1 MKTIGLIGGISWESS
16 ALYYQLINK
25 LVNKK
30 LGGLHSCKSILY
42 TVDFEEIA
50 QLQKE
55 NDWQTLADL
64 MVEAAISLEKAGA
77 DMVLICANTMH
88 KVARQVQSSIT
99 IPLMHIG
106 DAVSESILD
115 KGFKKVGLLGT
126 KYTMEQD
133 FLKDRIK
140 SQGIEIITPDD
151 ADREIVHLVI
161 YQELAKGILNP
172 SSKEAY
178 LKIIDKLASLGAE
191 GVILGCTEIGLL
203 VNQQDTEVALFDTT
217 IIHAEK
223 AVKEALELIT
233 NNN

>member
-178 LKIIDKLASLGAE
+178 LKIIDKLVSLGAE

>member
-25 LVNKK
+25 LVNKE

-55 NDWQTLADL
+55 NNWQTLADL

-88 KVARQVQSSIT
+88 KVAHQVQSSIT

-115 KGFKKVGLLGT
+115 IGFKKVGLLGT

-203 VNQQDTEVALFDTT
+203 LNQQDTEVALFDTT
-217 IIHAEK
+217 IIHAKK
-223 AVKEALELIT
+223 AVKEALELIM